1 MIISFHPCIAADV
14 HIILGDKLPDQK
26 EQYILTKADAVILPQ
41 GCKKEL
47 FYMCAKSGVPI
58 FPEYKYRFEYPGKI
72 GQLNLFKKFKLPHP
86 CSVPLSSLEELLKRS
101 NFFLQKL
108 PFFLKENMKHE
119 GEGVYFIKYL
129 YEVKKIGKKIS
140 DKVLVQEFIRCEGNV
155 LRVVIIGD
163 ELISYWKRP
172 SKKGQLITTISNN
185 AEIDYRWNPYLQEKG
200 KALVKKL
207 VSQTSI
213 NLAAVDI
220 VFREDEPLLLEINY
234 YFGRKGLGG
243 SERYYQLLFSAVK
256 KWLIQKGLFSKS
268 VKLIC

>member
-14 HIILGDKLPDQK
+14 HIILGDRLPNQK
-26 EQYILTKADAVILPQ
+26 EQYILTKADAIILPQ

-47 FYMCAKSGVPI
+47 FCICAKLGVPI
-58 FPEYKYRFEYPGKI
+58 FPEYKYRFKYPGKI
-72 GQLNLFKKFKLPHP
+72 GQINMFKRLNLPHP
-86 CSVPLSSLEELLKRS
+86 CSISLSSLEKLFKRS
-101 NFFLQKL
+101 EFFLQKL

-119 GEGVYFIKYL
+119 GEGVYFIRHL
-129 YEVKKIGKKIS
+129 YEVEKIKEKIS
-140 DKVLVQEFIRCEGNV
+140 DEILVQEFIKCEGNV

-172 SKKGQLITTISNN
+172 SKKGQLITTISSN
-185 AEIDYRWNPYLQEKG
+185 AEIDYSWNPYLQEKG

-207 VSQTSI
+207 VLQTDI

-256 KWLIQKGLFSKS
+256 KWLIQKGLPCKS